1 MDRRQKYKKCRM
13 GVVEPTFN
21 GEEMKCFPEPY
32 ILLGT
37 VSPGFA
43 NPIATVLDLT
53 WFKVSSLKFIMGI
66 R

>member
-1 MDRRQKYKKCRM
+1 M